1 MKGRDLLILL
11 AVVLVGGFAV
21 ADALRSG
28 DGAERSAERPTTTNP
43 TTTTSVI
50 EPPDEDLGQARFPQV
65 SGAGGALV
73 ITETGSCA
81 VREFDLPSGQELRN
95 VVARSTCELWAA
107 PVTAKVAVGIGEPIG
122 DAVPF
127 RFIDLSRPGRN
138 LGTSE
143 AAFGFLVWSEDGQ
156 RAAWCNRRR
165 VGIDLDLSGGRRL
178 LPECPAA
185 FTPEHEVAFAN
196 GPDIVVAGRTV
207 LTASGGITNVHYA
220 TDDGGS
226 VAVIVEGRRIERYV
240 RGRLTD
246 ALDLQSRFQGRLPE
260 LSPNNCSAAFRFEDR
275 IRVLDVGCSRL
286 GPSGSLFPG
295 HAAAWS
301 PDGRWLVVGGAN
313 ELTFYDLEGRADAVT
328 WPVGAVEIE
337 WGRRA

>member
-1 MKGRDLLILL
+1 MKSRDLLIVL

-28 DGAERSAERPTTTNP
+28 DSREPAAEPGTTTNP
-43 TTTTSVI
+43 TGTTSVV
-50 EPPDEDLGQARFPQV
+50 EPPDEDLGRARFTQV

-73 ITETGSCA
+73 LTETGSCA
-81 VREFDLPSGQELRN
+81 VREFDLPTGIEFRN
-95 VVARSTCELWAA
+95 VVARSTCQLWAA
-107 PVTAKVAVGIGEPIG
+107 PATAKVAVGIGEPVG

-143 AAFGFLVWSEDGQ
+143 AAFGFLVWSQDAQ

-165 VGIDLDLSGGRRL
+165 VGIDLELGRGRRL

-185 FTPEHEVAFAN
+185 YTPEHEVAFAS
-196 GPDIVVAGRTV
+196 GRDIVVGGSTV

-220 TDDGGS
+220 TDDSGS
-226 VAVIVEGRRIERYV
+226 VAVMVEGRRIERYEG
-240 RGRLTD
+240 GRLTD
-246 ALDLQSRFQGRLPE
+246 AFDLPERFQGRLPV
-260 LSPNNCSAAFRFEDR
+260 LSPDNCSAAFRADDR
-275 IRVLDVGCSRL
+275 IRVVDVGCSRL
-286 GPSGSLFPG
+286 GSAGSLFPG

-301 PDGRWLVVGGAN
+301 PDGRWLAVGGAS
-313 ELTFYDLEGRADAVT
+313 ELTFYDLVGRGDVVS
-328 WPVGAVEIE
+328 WPIGVAEIE
-337 WGRRA
+337 WHRG

>member
-28 DGAERSAERPTTTNP
+28 DGADRAAERQTTPNP
-43 TTTTSVI
+43 TTTTSVV

-65 SGAGGALV
+65 NGAGGALV

-81 VREFDLPSGQELRN
+81 VREFDLPTGLEFRN
-95 VVARSTCELWAA
+95 VVARSTCQVWAA
-107 PVTAKVAVGIGEPIG
+107 PVTAKVAVGIGEPVG

-127 RFIDLSRPGRN
+127 RFIDLSRPGRD

-143 AAFGFLVWSEDGQ
+143 AWFGFLVWSEDGQ

-165 VGIDLDLSGGRRL
+165 VGIDLDVGHGRRL

-185 FTPEHEVAFAN
+185 FTPEHEVAFASES
-196 GPDIVVAGRTV
+196 DLVVAGRTV

-220 TDDGGS
+220 TDDSGS
-226 VAVIVEGRRIERYV
+226 VAVMVEGRRIERYV
-240 RGRLTD
+240 DGRLTD
-246 ALDLQSRFQGRLPE
+246 ALDLQDRFQGRLPA
-260 LSPNNCSAAFRFEDR
+260 LSPDNCSAAFRFEDR
-275 IRVLDVGCSRL
+275 IRILDVGCSPL
-286 GPSGSLFPG
+286 GPAGSLFPG

-301 PDGRWLVVGGAN
+301 PDGRWLAVGGAT
-313 ELTFYDLEGRADAVT
+313 ELAFYDLEGRADTVT

-337 WGRRA
+337 WRRG

>member
-21 ADALRSG
+21 ADALRNG

-43 TTTTSVI
+43 TTTTSVV
-50 EPPDEDLGQARFPQV
+50 EPPDEDLGAARFPQV

-73 ITETGSCA
+73 ITQTGDCA
-81 VREFDLPSGQELRN
+81 VREFDLPTGLEFRN
-95 VVARSTCELWAA
+95 VVARSTCQLWAA

-127 RFIDLSRPGRN
+127 RFIDLARPGED
-138 LGTSE
+138 LGSSE
-143 AAFGFLVWSEDGQ
+143 AAFGFLVWSQDGQ
-156 RAAWCNRRR
+156 RAAWCNRRL
-165 VGIDLDLSGGRRL
+165 VGIDLQLRGGRRL
-178 LPECPAA
+178 LPECPSA
-185 FTPEHEVAFAN
+185 FTPGHEVAFAN
-196 GPDIVVAGRTV
+196 SPDVLLSGRDV

-226 VAVIVEGRRIERYV
+226 IAVIVDGRRIERYV
-240 RGRLTD
+240 GGRLTD

-260 LSPNNCSAAFRFEDR
+260 LSPDNCSAAFRFEDR

-286 GPSGSLFPG
+286 GQSGSLFPG
-295 HAAAWS
+295 HSAAWS
-301 PDGRWLVVGGAN
+301 PDGRWLAVGGAN
-313 ELTFYDLEGRADAVT
+313 ELTFYDLEGRAETVT
-328 WPVGAVEIE
+328 WPVGAVDIE
-337 WGRRA
+337 WRRG

>member
-28 DGAERSAERPTTTNP
+28 DGSERSSERPTTTNP
-43 TTTTSVI
+43 TATTSVVQ
-50 EPPDEDLGQARFPQV
+50 PPDEDLGQARFPQV
-65 SGAGGALV
+65 NGAGGALV
-73 ITETGSCA
+73 LTETGSCA
-81 VREFDLPSGQELRN
+81 VREFDLPTGLEFRN
-95 VVARSTCELWAA
+95 VVARSTCQLWAA

-127 RFIDLSRPGRN
+127 RFIDLARPGRN
-138 LGTSE
+138 LGNSE
-143 AAFGFLVWSEDGQ
+143 AAFGFLIWSEDGQ
-156 RAAWCNRRR
+156 RAAWCNRRL
-165 VGIDLDLSGGRRL
+165 VAIDLEFRGPRRL

-185 FTPEHEVAFAN
+185 FTPEHEVAFAS
-196 GPDIVVAGRTV
+196 GADLVVAGRTV

-220 TDDGGS
+220 TDDSGS
-226 VAVIVEGRRIERYV
+226 VAVVVEGRRIERYV
-240 RGRLTD
+240 GGRLTD
-246 ALDLQSRFQGRLPE
+246 ALDLRERFQGRLPA
-260 LSPNNCSAAFRFEDR
+260 LSPDNCSAAFRFEDR
-275 IRVLDVGCSRL
+275 IRILDVGCSFL

-301 PDGRWLVVGGAN
+301 PDGRWLAVGGAT
-313 ELTFYDLEGRADAVT
+313 ELTFYDLAGRADTVT

-337 WGRRA
+337 WRRG